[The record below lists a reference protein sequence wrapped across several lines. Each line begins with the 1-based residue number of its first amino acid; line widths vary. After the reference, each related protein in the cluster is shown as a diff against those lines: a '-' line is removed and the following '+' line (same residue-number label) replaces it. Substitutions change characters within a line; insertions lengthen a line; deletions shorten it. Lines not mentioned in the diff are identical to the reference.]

1 MGGDPAGDRGERVV
15 ASGSSTGET
24 LDAIGRGRVRLYQR
38 RDGYRF
44 SIDSVLLAQDCGA
57 EKGRIADLGTGCG
70 VIPLLLVEQGA
81 RQVTAVELQR
91 SLFELARRNVELNGR
106 GAEIELVEGDLR
118 QARQLLPG
126 HAFDLVVSNPPYRP
140 LCAAPASGCEEVR
153 RARFEET
160 ASIEDVAAAAAHL
173 VKPLGRVKIVY
184 PTAQMMRMQVSF
196 FKAGLGLSRARHVHH
211 RAGGVSKIVLAEF
224 RPQYQGPLEVR
235 FPLVLTDDDDRWSPE
250 LAEWLADPDAPAR
263 PTD

>member
-1 MGGDPAGDRGERVV
+1 VGTQQATAGKRVV
-15 ASGSSTGET
+15 TGGISTGET

-57 EKGRIADLGTGCG
+57 EKGRVADLGTGCG

-81 RQVTAVELQR
+81 RQVTAVELQH
-91 SLFELARRNVELNGR
+91 SLCELARRNVVLNGR
-106 GAEIELVEGDLR
+106 ATQIELVEGDLR
-118 QARQLLPG
+118 NVRSILPG

-140 LCAAPASGCEEVR
+140 VCAAPASGCEEVR

-184 PTAQMMRMQVSF
+184 PTAQMMRLQISF
-196 FKAGLGLSRARHVHH
+196 FKAGLGLARARHVHH
-211 RAGGVSKIVLAEF
+211 RVGEPSKILLAEF
-224 RPQYQGPLEVR
+224 RPQYQGPLEIR
-235 FPLVLTDDDDRWSPE
+235 YPLVLTDEDDRWSPE
-250 LAEWLADPDAPAR
+250 LAEWLADADAPPR
-263 PTD
+263 PAD